1 MMNVNYESGFWDI
14 ISEVINNNNK
24 KNNYR
29 AVIKCKFNK
38 MIWNR

>member
-14 ISEVINNNNK
+14 ISEVINNK

>member
-29 AVIKCKFNK
+29 AVIKCEFNK
-38 MIWNR
+38 TIWNR